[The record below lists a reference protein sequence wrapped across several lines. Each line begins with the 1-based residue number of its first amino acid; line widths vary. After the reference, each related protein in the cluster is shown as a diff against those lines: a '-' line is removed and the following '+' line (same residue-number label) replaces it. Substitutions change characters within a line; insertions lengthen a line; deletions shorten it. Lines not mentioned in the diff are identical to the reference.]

1 MASFLRLLVTFLALT
16 FTLPVFGDEVS
27 SEIRS
32 TENPAAGAVETQE
45 GSDETQ
51 KMISQLTIA
60 MSAEVVDER
69 TFAIRDAS
77 KGSKQVHLCIGNT
90 GPTPRGS
97 LDDGEYAE
105 KVKVAK
111 EALGK
116 LVDKQMIWYK
126 PAPDA
131 VQPANSSGTTPLV
144 IADVWSIDGKHIGG
158 FLKKEGH
165 LFEEKIY
172 ETDLAKDI
180 LTVASE
186 EEKKDSY
193 KKLEEAL
200 KESEEA
206 KKEAA
211 KAMRAKAE
219 EEEAAENVEGF
230 GLAGWLSVAMVL
242 IIVVGAATNF
252 GRPTNKKAN
261 LNRRKGPLERFWMKL
276 KGA

>member
-1 MASFLRLLVTFLALT
+1 MSSFLRLVVTFLALT
-16 FTLPVFGDEVS
+16 FTLPVSGEDAS

-32 TENPAAGAVETQE
+32 TETPAVEAVETQE

-77 KGSKQVHLCIGNT
+77 KKVHICIGNT

-131 VQPANSSGTTPLV
+131 VQPANSSGTAPV
-144 IADVWSIDGKHIGG
+144 VFADVWSIDGKHIGG
-158 FLKKEGH
+158 LLKKEGH
-165 LFEEKIY
+165 LLDEAVY

-186 EEKKDSY
+186 KEKKESY

-200 KESEEA
+200 KESGEA
-206 KKEAA
+206 KQKAA
-211 KAMRAKAE
+211 KVMRTKVE
-219 EEEAAENVEGF
+219 EEEAAENVENI

-261 LNRRKGPLERFWMKL
+261 LNRRRGLFEHFGMKL

>member
-1 MASFLRLLVTFLALT
+1 MALA
-16 FTLPVFGDEVS
+16 FTMSALGDDAASAIESTKMPVVNDAE
-27 SEIRS
+27 
-32 TENPAAGAVETQE
+32 AQQD
-45 GSDETQ
+45 SDETQ
-51 KMISQLTIA
+51 KLISQLTIA

-69 TFAIRDAS
+69 TFAIRDSS
-77 KGSKQVHLCIGNT
+77 KGSKQVHITLGNA
-90 GPTPRGS
+90 GLTPRGS

-105 KVKVAK
+105 KQKVAK

-131 VQPANSSGTTPLV
+131 VQSTNSSSGSIPV
-144 IADVWSIDGKHIGG
+144 IFADVWSIDGRHVGS

-165 LFEEKIY
+165 LADESVY

-186 EEKKDSY
+186 EEKKESY

-200 KESEEA
+200 KESEKA
-206 KKEAA
+206 KQDAA
-211 KAMRAKAE
+211 KAARAQAE
-219 EEEAAENVEGF
+219 EEEAADNENF
-230 GLAGWLSVAMVL
+230 GLSGWIGIAMLLL
-242 IIVVGAATNF
+242 IAFGAATNF
-252 GRPTNKKAN
+252 GRPSNKKFN
-261 LNRRKGPLERFWMKL
+261 LNRKRGPLERFWMKL

>member
-32 TENPAAGAVETQE
+32 TENPAAEAVETQE